1 MRDFGFRV
9 ATYDGML
16 TKGITLKN
24 DWITCFT
31 KMLDKPFN
39 HDWTA
44 NGPWLELV
52 SALK

>member
-16 TKGITLKN
+16 TNGITLEN

-31 KMLDKPFN
+31 KMLDTSIVRPRL
-39 HDWTA
+39 DRERA
-44 NGPWLELV
+44 V
-52 SALK
+52 A